1 MKLSITISSLQIGQA
16 RWELEAAGAADVDD
30 PPFSTEMREV
40 RSWVSDE
47 NCEAEVCELRE
58 MLLADGDTA
67 LGFDCFNAEMFFP
80 LPRTRPPPSI
90 LWDII
95 IRA

>member
-1 MKLSITISSLQIGQA
+1 V
-16 RWELEAAGAADVDD
+16 LEAVGAVDVDAS
-30 PPFSTEMREV
+30 PFSTEMREV
-40 RSWVSDE
+40 KSWVSDE
-47 NCEAEVCELRE
+47 NCEAEVCEFRE

-90 LWDII
+90 LRDITI
-95 IRA
+95 GHKSNCAQVRADAWIYL